1 MPRRRTLAT
10 VSNAGSRGMG
20 SPSGAG
26 KSRVPFFG
34 TIRSMLWVAWKMLI
48 GNRVKYLGIVFGV
61 MFAALLIAQ
70 QSSIF
75 CGLMSLT
82 VSQIRDVE
90 GPGIW
95 VMDKNVQFVDDIKPL
110 ADTCLFRV
118 KGVSGVEWAV
128 RFYKG
133 LARARMEEG
142 DYHQMILLGM
152 DDATLVGAPE
162 GVFMGSIADL
172 RKPDAVIMDDAGY
185 QLIWPGEPFRL
196 GRVFE
201 MNDRRAVL
209 VGLTKAL
216 RTFQSFPI
224 IYTRY
229 SQAVLF
235 APPERKVLSFVL
247 AQPQPGMDPQ
257 EVCRRIEEQTGL
269 QALTRNQF
277 MWKTIRHFLMKTGIP
292 VNFAITVFLGF
303 LVGTAIAGQTFYL
316 FTVENI
322 RQFGALKAMG
332 TSNWTILLM
341 VLFQAVQVGL
351 VGYGI
356 GVGLAALFGWGSRG
370 FTKLAFFM
378 PWQVLAITA
387 VAVFF
392 IVLLAS
398 LLSIRRVLVVDPA
411 IVFRG

>member
-1 MPRRRTLAT
+1 
-10 VSNAGSRGMG
+10 
-20 SPSGAG
+20 
-26 KSRVPFFG
+26 
-34 TIRSMLWVAWKMLI
+34 MLWIAWKMLV
-48 GNRVKYLGIVFGV
+48 GNRVKYLGIIFGV
-61 MFAALLIAQ
+61 VFAAVLIAQ
-70 QSSIF
+70 QASIF

-95 VMDKNVQFVDDIKPL
+95 VMDRNVQYVDDIKPL
-110 ADTCLFRV
+110 ADTELFRV
-118 KGVSGVEWAV
+118 KSVPGVEWAV

-133 LARARMEEG
+133 IARARLQEG
-142 DYHQMILLGM
+142 NYEQMILLGL

-162 GVFMGSIADL
+162 GMFMGSIADL

-185 QLIWPGEPFRL
+185 RRIWPGEPYRL
-196 GRVFE
+196 GRSFE
-201 MNDRRAVL
+201 MNDRRAVV
-209 VGLTKAL
+209 VGLTKAS

-224 IYTRY
+224 VYTRY
-229 SQAVLF
+229 SQAVLY

-247 AQPQPGMDPQ
+247 AEAAAGQSEE
-257 EVCRRIEEQTGL
+257 EVCRRIAERTGL
-269 QALTRNQF
+269 QALTRQQF
-277 MWKTIRHFLMKTGIP
+277 LWKTIRYYLAKTGIP
-292 VNFAITVFLGF
+292 VNFGITVFLGF

-341 VLFQAVQVGL
+341 VLAQGLQVG
-351 VGYGI
+351 VIGYGL
-356 GVGLAALFGWGSRG
+356 GVGLAAVFGWVVKGASR
-370 FTKLAFFM
+370 LAFFM

-387 VAVFF
+387 AAVFV
-392 IVLLAS
+392 IVLVAS
-398 LLSIRRVLVVDPA
+398 LLSIRKVLVVDPA

>member
-1 MPRRRTLAT
+1 M
-10 VSNAGSRGMG
+10 
-20 SPSGAG
+20 
-26 KSRVPFFG
+26 FW
-34 TIRSMLWVAWKMLI
+34 IAWKMLI
-48 GNRVKYLGIVFGV
+48 GNRVKYLGIIFGV
-61 MFAALLIAQ
+61 VFAALLIAQ
-70 QSSIF
+70 QASIF

-90 GPGIW
+90 GPSIW

-110 ADTCLFRV
+110 SDNELFRV
-118 KGVSGVEWAV
+118 KGVPGVDWAV

-133 LARARMEEG
+133 IARARLQEG
-142 DYHQMILLGM
+142 NYQQMILLGL

-162 GVFMGSIADL
+162 GIFMGSIADL

-185 QLIWPGEPFRL
+185 RRIWPGEPFRL

-201 MNDRRAVL
+201 MNDHRAV
-209 VGLTKAL
+209 VVALTKAS

-224 IYTRY
+224 VYTRY
-229 SQAVLF
+229 SQAVTF

-247 AQPQPGMDPQ
+247 ADAAPGVPVE
-257 EVCRRIEEQTGL
+257 EVCGRIEAQTGL
-269 QALTRNQF
+269 QALTREQF
-277 MWKTIRHFLMKTGIP
+277 LWKTVRYYMQKTGIP
-292 VNFAITVFLGF
+292 VNFGITVFLGF
-303 LVGTAIAGQTFYL
+303 IVGTAIAGQTFYL

-332 TSNWTILLM
+332 TSNWMILLM
-341 VLFQAVQVGL
+341 VLSQALQVGL
-351 VGYGI
+351 VGYGV
-356 GVGLAALFGWGSRG
+356 GVGLAALFGWVSRG
-370 FTKLAFFM
+370 LSRLSFFM

-387 VAVFF
+387 AAVFV

-398 LLSIRRVLVVDPA
+398 LLSIRKVLIVDPA

>member
-1 MPRRRTLAT
+1 MRKELRPLRPLYPAWLGY
-10 VSNAGSRGMG
+10 N
-20 SPSGAG
+20 SG
-26 KSRVPFFG
+26 
-34 TIRSMLWVAWKMLI
+34 MLWVAWKMLI

-209 VGLTKAL
+209 VGITKAR

-247 AQPQPGMDPQ
+247 AQPQPGLDPQ

-277 MWKTIRHFLMKTGIP
+277 MRKTIRHFLAKTGIP

-341 VLFQAVQVGL
+341 VLFQAVQVGV

-398 LLSIRRVLVVDPA
+398 LLSIRKVLVVDPA

>member
-1 MPRRRTLAT
+1 
-10 VSNAGSRGMG
+10 
-20 SPSGAG
+20 
-26 KSRVPFFG
+26 
-34 TIRSMLWVAWKMLI
+34 MLWIAWKMLV

-61 MFAALLIAQ
+61 VFAAVLIAQ
-70 QSSIF
+70 QASIF

-82 VSQIRDVE
+82 VSQIRDVQ
-90 GPGIW
+90 GPEIW
-95 VMDKNVQFVDDIKPL
+95 VMDRNVQYVDDIKPL
-110 ADTCLFRV
+110 ADTELFRV
-118 KGVSGVEWAV
+118 KSVPGVAWAV

-133 LARARMEEG
+133 IARARLEEG
-142 DYHQMILLGM
+142 TYEQMILLGL

-185 QLIWPGEPFRL
+185 RRVWPGEPYRL
-196 GRVFE
+196 GRSFE
-201 MNDRRAVL
+201 MNDRRAVV
-209 VGLTKAL
+209 VGLTKAS

-224 IYTRY
+224 VYTRY

-247 AQPQPGMDPQ
+247 VDPQPDLPAE
-257 EVCRRIEEQTGL
+257 EVCRRIEERTGL
-269 QALTRNQF
+269 QALTREQF
-277 MWKTIRHFLMKTGIP
+277 LWKTIRYYLAKTGIP
-292 VNFAITVFLGF
+292 VNFGITVFLGF

-341 VLFQAVQVGL
+341 VLAQGLQVGI
-351 VGYGI
+351 VGYGL
-356 GVGLAALFGWGSRG
+356 GVGLAAVFGWVVKGASR
-370 FTKLAFFM
+370 LSFFM

-387 VAVFF
+387 AAVFV
-392 IVLLAS
+392 IVLVAS
-398 LLSIRRVLVVDPA
+398 LLSIRKVLVVDPA

>member
-1 MPRRRTLAT
+1 
-10 VSNAGSRGMG
+10 
-20 SPSGAG
+20 
-26 KSRVPFFG
+26 
-34 TIRSMLWVAWKMLI
+34 MLWIAWKMLI

-90 GPGIW
+90 GPDIW
-95 VMDKNVQFVDDIKPL
+95 VMDKNVQYVDDIKPL
-110 ADTCLFRV
+110 ADTELFRV
-118 KGVSGVEWAV
+118 KGVPGVGWAV

-133 LARARMEEG
+133 IVRARLEEG
-142 DYHQMILLGM
+142 TYEQMILIGL
-152 DDATLVGAPE
+152 DDETLVGAPE
-162 GVFMGSIADL
+162 GVFLGSIADL
-172 RKPDAVIMDDAGY
+172 RKPDAVIMDEAGY
-185 QLIWPGEPFRL
+185 RRIWPGAPFRL

-209 VGLTKAL
+209 VGLTKAS

-224 IYTRY
+224 VYTRY
-229 SQAVLF
+229 SQAVRF

-247 AQPQPGMDPQ
+247 AEAAPGVAAE
-257 EVCRRIEEQTGL
+257 EVCRRIEADTGL
-269 QALTRNQF
+269 QALTKRQF
-277 MWKTIRHFLMKTGIP
+277 VRKTILYYLAKTGIP
-292 VNFAITVFLGF
+292 VNFAITVLLGF
-303 LVGTAIAGQTFYL
+303 IVGTAIAGQTFYL

-341 VLFQAVQVGL
+341 VLSQALQVGI
-351 VGYGI
+351 VGYGV
-356 GVGLAALFGWGSRG
+356 GVGLAAAFGYAATRG
-370 FTKLAFFM
+370 LTRLSFFM
-378 PWQVLAITA
+378 PWEVLAMTA
-387 VAVFF
+387 VAVFL

-398 LLSIRRVLVVDPA
+398 ILSIRKVLVVDPA

>member
-1 MPRRRTLAT
+1 MRGPRVRYT
-10 VSNAGSRGMG
+10 
-20 SPSGAG
+20 SG
-26 KSRVPFFG
+26 
-34 TIRSMLWVAWKMLI
+34 MLWIAWKMLV

-61 MFAALLIAQ
+61 VFAALLIAQ

-82 VSQIRDVE
+82 ISQIRDVE
-90 GPGIW
+90 GPEIW
-95 VMDKNVQFVDDIKPL
+95 VMDSNVQFVDDIKPL
-110 ADTCLFRV
+110 SDTELFRV
-118 KGVSGVEWAV
+118 KGVSGVDWAV

-133 LARARMEEG
+133 IVRARLEEG
-142 DYHQMILLGM
+142 TYEQMILIGI

-162 GVFMGSIADL
+162 QVFMGSIAAL
-172 RKPDAVIMDDAGY
+172 RTPDAVIIDDAGY
-185 QLIWPGEPFRL
+185 RRIWPGEPFRL

-201 MNDRRAVL
+201 MNDHRAVV
-209 VGLTKAL
+209 VGITKAS

-224 IYTRY
+224 VYTRY
-229 SQAVLF
+229 SQAVRF

-247 AQPQPGMDPQ
+247 AQPNPDVPAE
-257 EVCRRIEEQTGL
+257 EVCRRIQAQTGL
-269 QALTRNQF
+269 LALTKSQF
-277 MWKTIRHFLMKTGIP
+277 TWKTIFYYLRKTGIP
-292 VNFAITVFLGF
+292 LNFGITVLLGF

-341 VLFQAVQVGL
+341 VLSQGLQVGI
-351 VGYGI
+351 VGYGV
-356 GVGLAALFGWGSRG
+356 GVGLAALFGYASRN
-370 FTKLAFFM
+370 LSRLSFFM
-378 PWQVLAITA
+378 PWQVLVITA
-387 VAVFF
+387 AAVFV

-398 LLSIRRVLVVDPA
+398 LLSVRKALVVDPA